1 VLLHAVACCAAA
13 TQVRQ
18 VDCVL
23 LKGSQVPMGLYTYDL
38 DMPAALAAAHQLAMA
53 AVLAD
58 AEDAVAAAYAAAGW
72 GGPVAEGAASWGF
85 TPAGSFHAGPV
96 AEGRIVPLPDAEH
109 DAGSASSAED
119 AAGVAGEE
127 CGTSGHQQEEQEE
140 AQARRSSGESAI
152 ASSSSPVHH
161 MLRKS
166 VAWLDATSG
175 NRLQHPQHP
184 LPSQQ
189 QQQQAGLP
197 GSIPAVGSR
206 VSEEGTT
213 AAAAADDGPGGG
225 PGGVA
230 DLLQPPHAYEVDTCE
245 TLLCFECE
253 DDWTDNPVLVDSWA
267 LSSAFRAAWDEAL
280 QVRQEPHID
289 ARGGWTLVEAESQQ
303 CTVHDKA
310 PLWGPRTQMIAKA
323 YAQRPP

>member
-1 VLLHAVACCAAA
+1 
-13 TQVRQ
+13 

-72 GGPVAEGAASWGF
+72 GGPVGEGAACF
-85 TPAGSFHAGPV
+85 TTAEACQAGPM
-96 AEGRIVPLPDAEH
+96 AEGRIAPLPTPELSAGAVGSGGDPAAGAAEVPAKGLGSLGPLSQPPGEEH
-109 DAGSASSAED
+109 D
-119 AAGVAGEE
+119 GEQ
-127 CGTSGHQQEEQEE
+127 S
-140 AQARRSSGESAI
+140 RRSSGEGAT
-152 ASSSSPVHH
+152 SSSSPAAAAAAAH

-166 VAWLDATSG
+166 VGWLDATPG
-175 NRLQHPQHP
+175 DRMQALQHPQH
-184 LPSQQ
+184 LLSRQQ
-189 QQQQAGLP
+189 QQGGQAGLP
-197 GSIPAVGSR
+197 GSMAAQGGIDR
-206 VSEEGTT
+206 VSEEGT
-213 AAAAADDGPGGG
+213 AAAAAAAAAAGEGSRDG

-280 QVRQEPHID
+280 QVRREHH
-289 ARGGWTLVEAESQQ
+289 A
-303 CTVHDKA
+303 
-310 PLWGPRTQMIAKA
+310 
-323 YAQRPP
+323 